1 MFGRMI
7 EVNTLIEQL
16 SFLVIDEKKKLTAQE
31 VLYIS
36 QKLDKL
42 IIRQMKEKNGLNKQ
56 LTFSLNTN

>member
-1 MFGRMI
+1 MI